1 MAYLIDTDTI
11 IFALRGDKT
20 VLAKFE
26 ENKHV
31 PLSISM
37 ITYAELVFGA
47 KRSQNEQKNMIK
59 VNHIREIYPIEEL
72 NIGVM
77 DVFADIKVKMYAKA
91 INNPDA
97 SVGVCCSH
105 KVVAVGFN
113 TLSYGA
119 ERRGIKPSAR
129 IRIEDMDLFIAATA
143 LYNDLTLVTNNTKH
157 FENIPGLKLENWKN
171 GKT

>member
-1 MAYLIDTDTI
+1 MAYLIDTDII

-26 ENKHV
+26 ENKHI
-31 PLSISM
+31 PISISM

-72 NIGVM
+72 NVGVM
-77 DVFADIKVKMYAKA
+77 EVFADIKAKMYAKA
-91 INNPDA
+91 I
-97 SVGVCCSH
+97 
-105 KVVAVGFN
+105 
-113 TLSYGA
+113 
-119 ERRGIKPSAR
+119 R

-143 LYNDLTLVTNNTKH
+143 IYNDLTLVTNNTKH
-157 FENIPGLKLENWKN
+157 FETIPLLKLENWKKN
-171 GKT
+171 VQ